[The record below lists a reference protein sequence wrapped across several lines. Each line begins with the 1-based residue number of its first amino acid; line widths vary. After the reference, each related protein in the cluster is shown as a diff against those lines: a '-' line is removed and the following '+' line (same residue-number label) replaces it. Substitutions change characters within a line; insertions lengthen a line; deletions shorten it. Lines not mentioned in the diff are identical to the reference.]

1 MQPMIRI
8 ESLVKTYGVGAE
20 AVSALRGVDLTV
32 ERGQIF
38 GIIGMSGA
46 GKSTLIRCINLL
58 DAPTSGKIIID
69 GQDMT
74 TLPVAQ
80 LRAMRR
86 SVGMVFQQFNLLMQ
100 RNVLR
105 NVCYPLEIAGV
116 RRDAAR
122 KRALALLD
130 VVGLTDKAG
139 AYPAQLSGGQKQR
152 VAIARALAMD
162 PKVLLCDEATSALD
176 PLTTRSILA
185 LLKDINERLGITII
199 VITHE
204 MQVVRQI
211 CTHLAI
217 IDDGMIAE
225 TGSVDQVYTHPQTA
239 AGRRLFWPE
248 GGELAREAAHA
259 ETHGKHPASEDPAS
273 GREVTPGEHHQSA
286 PQGALVRVVFDTD
299 ETAQPVIAQMIL
311 AIGTPVSIESAD
323 IQIVSGRRRGQ
334 MLLRLPD
341 DEALKRRAIEY
352 LSGRDLAVEEVTGDD
367 GDATD
372 TNDNIRFI

>member
-1 MQPMIRI
+1 MQPTQPMIRI
-8 ESLVKTYGVGAE
+8 EGLIKTYGVGAE

-58 DAPTSGKIIID
+58 DAPTSGKIYID

-74 TLPVAQ
+74 TLPAAQ

-116 RRDAAR
+116 KRDAAR
-122 KRALALLD
+122 KRAMALLE
-130 VVGLTDKAG
+130 VVGLTDKAS
-139 AYPAQLSGGQKQR
+139 AFPAQLSGGQKQR

-225 TGSVDQVYTHPQTA
+225 SGSMDQVYTHPHTA

-259 ETHGKHPASEDPAS
+259 DIHNS
-273 GREVTPGEHHQSA
+273 GPGAEKTGDSAQSA

-323 IQIVSGRRRGQ
+323 VQIVSGRRRGQ

-341 DEALKRRAIEY
+341 DEALKRKAIEY
-352 LSGRDLAVEEVTGDD
+352 LSGRDLVVEEVSDDD

-372 TNDNIRFI
+372 STDINGSG